1 MLTLTIVIFL
11 AILIIG
17 HELGHFLTA
26 KKFGVRVDE
35 FGFGL
40 PPRIASRKAGE
51 TRYSLNLLPI
61 GGFVKIHGQHREE
74 NKPLEEPHRAF
85 FNQPAHRRAIIL
97 ISGVAANFI
106 IGWLALSFVFSM
118 GAPSKLFVVEVL
130 PGSVAEEVGF
140 KPNEII
146 RGFSTPEEF
155 TNFIQAHR
163 EETVTINGK
172 TIIVPEEGIIGVRI
186 NAFSVPK
193 ENPLQSLLKG
203 FDAAIGIAV
212 GVVKAAS
219 QIIVSAFIGDT
230 SGLKQLTGPVGIFN
244 IIKEAE
250 GLVFLIYLLGAIS
263 INLAVFNLL
272 PVPALDGGHLLFLG
286 IEKIIRRPIP
296 QRVEVLANAAGF
308 TLLLLLILLVTFRDI
323 MKL

>member
-1 MLTLTIVIFL
+1 MLIATIVIFL
-11 AILIIG
+11 AILIIS
-17 HELGHFLTA
+17 HELGHFFAA

-40 PPRIASRKAGE
+40 PPRIASRKVGE
-51 TRYSLNLLPI
+51 TRFSLNLLPL
-61 GGFVKIHGQHREE
+61 GGFVKIHGQERKEGE
-74 NKPLEEPHRAF
+74 IDEPHRAF
-85 FNQPAHRRAIIL
+85 VNQKISRRAIIL
-97 ISGVAANFI
+97 VSGVVANLA
-106 IGWLALSFVFSM
+106 IGWMALSLVFSM
-118 GAPSKLFVVEVL
+118 GAPSKLFIAEVIS
-130 PGSVAEEVGF
+130 GSVAEEVGF

-146 RGFSTPEEF
+146 QGWSSPEEF

-186 NAFSVPK
+186 STFGIPK
-193 ENPLQSLLKG
+193 QDPFQSLIRG
-203 FDAAIGIAV
+203 FEATISITI
-212 GVVKAAS
+212 GVVKAATG
-219 QIIVSAFIGDT
+219 IIVDALGGKGDN
-230 SGLKQLTGPVGIFN
+230 LEQLSGPVGIFN
-244 IIKEAE
+244 IIKDAE
-250 GLVFLIYLLGAIS
+250 GLPFLIYLLGVIS

-272 PVPALDGGHLLFLG
+272 PIPALDGGHLLFLG

-308 TLLLLLILLVTFRDI
+308 TLLILLILLVTFRDI